1 MFFQK
6 VIKGLEDKKIRYL
19 VIGGLAVNL
28 YGYNRMTK
36 DLDIMLSFDSENVNK
51 FKELVEDLGF
61 KPRVPVDIN
70 EISDPNNR
78 KFWKDKKNMKVFSIF
93 NPENDDEIV
102 DVMIMDCIDFEEA
115 YKNRKI
121 LSDKSNVVSVVSFDD
136 LIKLKEISGRDRDL
150 YDIKILKKILEK
162 EYE

>member
-61 KPRVPVDIN
+61 KPRVPVDII
-70 EISDPNNR
+70 EIADPNNR
-78 KFWKDKKNMKVFSIF
+78 EFWKDKKNMKVFSVF

-102 DVMIMDCIDFEEA
+102 DVMIMDYIDFEEA

-121 LSDKSNVVSVVSFDD
+121 LSDKSNAVSVVSFED

-162 EYE
+162 EI